1 MTEQSIAALYQLRQ
15 NQFIETRT
23 IIESEVNKFLES
35 LRAQDESLKQ
45 QLGVKEDVT
54 CKDLLPE
61 LWADAPN
68 LNTYTTQLN
77 NLLTYIGQVHAICDG
92 LNAEAIA
99 CLQPQ

>member
-1 MTEQSIAALYQLRQ
+1 MTEQNIAALYQLRQ

-45 QLGVKEDVT
+45 QLGVKEGIT

-61 LWADAPN
+61 LWADEPN
-68 LNTYTTQLN
+68 IDNYNVQLN

>member
-61 LWADAPN
+61 LWADEPN
-68 LNTYTTQLN
+68 LNTYITQLN

>member
-1 MTEQSIAALYQLRQ
+1 MTEQNIAALYQLRQ

-61 LWADAPN
+61 LWAEKPN
-68 LNTYTTQLN
+68 IDTYTVQLN